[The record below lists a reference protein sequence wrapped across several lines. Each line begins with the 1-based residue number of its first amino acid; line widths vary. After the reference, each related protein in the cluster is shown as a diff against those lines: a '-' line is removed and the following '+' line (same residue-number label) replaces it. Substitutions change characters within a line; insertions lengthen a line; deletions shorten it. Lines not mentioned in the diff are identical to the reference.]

1 MSFQEQ
7 KRELADYG
15 SVYCDR
21 LNVIYEKDGK
31 KYTPTGIYEGDCY
44 FIYVIDYT
52 SEEKELQKYES
63 KVDLE
68 NLLTYKTEEYV
79 VKRIVRKYDNDRI
92 VIVKPKQFRYWI
104 KSIALRDADDTFADI
119 TNYYV

>member
-1 MSFQEQ
+1 MT
-7 KRELADYG
+7 DYG

-21 LNVIYEKDGK
+21 LNVIYEKNGK
-31 KYTPTGIYEGDCY
+31 KYRPAGIYEGDCY

-68 NLLTYKTEEYV
+68 NLLTYKTEEYI

-92 VIVKPKQFRYWI
+92 VIVKPRQFRYWI

-119 TNYYV
+119 TDYYA